1 MVKQSNFR
9 KILTFFLVLFL
20 FESVPANAFVSTNK
34 NYAQSYM
41 QQEYN
46 WNNQQFVCLNALWQ
60 KESNWKTTAHNKS
73 SGAYG
78 IPQALPGSKMGKG
91 WKNNPQVQIRW
102 GLKYISNRYQ
112 APCGAW
118 KHFKRYNW
126 Y

>member
-1 MVKQSNFR
+1 
-9 KILTFFLVLFL
+9 
-20 FESVPANAFVSTNK
+20 VPANASITTSK
-34 NYAQSYM
+34 NYAKVYM
-41 QQEYN
+41 KQKYN
-46 WNNQQFVCLNALWQ
+46 WSNKQFVCLDALWQ

-91 WKNNPQVQIRW
+91 WKNNPQVQINW
-102 GLKYISNRYQ
+102 GLKYINNRYQ
-112 APCGAW
+112 TPCGAW